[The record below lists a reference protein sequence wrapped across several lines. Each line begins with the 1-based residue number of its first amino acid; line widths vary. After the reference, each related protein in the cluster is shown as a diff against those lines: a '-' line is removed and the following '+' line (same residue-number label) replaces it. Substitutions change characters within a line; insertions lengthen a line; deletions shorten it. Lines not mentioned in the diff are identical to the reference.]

1 MKRKVTLGTMVMGR
15 LLTLAGKGKGIR
27 PGHFKSG
34 TL

>member
-1 MKRKVTLGTMVMGR
+1 MKGKVTVGAMVMGR

-27 PGHFKSG
+27 LGHFKSG